1 MCGANFTRTIRAVS
15 PGHRIERM
23 PVRLLPWSPEYGTAM
38 RMDAAEPD
46 EADRG
51 DVDIRVEREIWA
63 PVTPSNPAP
72 LRVRIV
78 DGVRRAEAHAL
89 DDDLDGG
96 MPAFGLFASYAVGVV
111 ACEPAA
117 ARVVD
122 EAFEVVR
129 QYLHTGTGAANRV
142 LSTGGARLDFRARA
156 VPQAKSA
163 DDLVDAMNRAMLD
176 AEARLAEELSEDES
190 WLTLVDGPLRGL
202 RHPGRRVVGYI
213 KRVQEWYVPPREVA
227 LLPTLLPGERTP
239 LFSIVAKGAGAD
251 HLRDGRYSWY
261 VRIAHLEG
269 PVHPLGGVLRLECA
283 QAVGLDGACA
293 LADLTATLLPRLA
306 SSPVRD
312 PRAPQN
318 LTPTGALEARLT
330 HLLGDRRLIYRLL
343 LADLARG
350 IAE

>member
-1 MCGANFTRTIRAVS
+1 
-15 PGHRIERM
+15 M

-38 RMDAAEPD
+38 RMDTAEAD

-51 DVDIRVEREIWA
+51 DVDMRVERDTWA
-63 PVTPSNPAP
+63 PVTPSGVAP

-89 DDDLDGG
+89 DDDLDGL
-96 MPAFGLFASYAVGVV
+96 PAFGLFASYAVGVV
-111 ACEPAA
+111 SCEPAA

-122 EAFEVVR
+122 EACQVVR
-129 QYLHTGTGAANRV
+129 QYLHTGAQADDRV
-142 LSTGGARLDFRARA
+142 LTAGSARLDFRART
-156 VPQAKSA
+156 VPNAKSA

-176 AEARLAEELSEDES
+176 AEAHLAESLSADES

-202 RHPGRRVVGYI
+202 RQPGRRVVGYI
-213 KRVQEWYVPPREVA
+213 KRVQEWYVPAREAA
-227 LLPTLLPGERTP
+227 LLPTLVPGERTP
-239 LFSIVAKGAGAD
+239 IFSIAAKGAGAD

-269 PVHPLGGVLRLECA
+269 PVHPLGGVLRLECS
-283 QAVGLDGACA
+283 QAVGIEGARD
-293 LADLTATLLPRLA
+293 LADLTAALLPRLA

-343 LADLARG
+343 LSELVRG
-350 IAE
+350 LQ

>member
-1 MCGANFTRTIRAVS
+1 
-15 PGHRIERM
+15 M

-38 RMDAAEPD
+38 RMDTAEPA
-46 EADRG
+46 EAERG
-51 DVDIRVEREIWA
+51 DVDVRVERETWA
-63 PVTPSNPAP
+63 PVTPSGTSP

-89 DDDLDGG
+89 DDDLDG
-96 MPAFGLFASYAVGVV
+96 MPAFGLFASYAVGVI

-122 EAFEVVR
+122 EATEVVR
-129 QYLHTGTGAANRV
+129 QYLHTGEGAEDRV
-142 LSTGGARLDFRARA
+142 LRAGSARLDFRARA
-156 VPQAKSA
+156 VPQAKNA

-176 AEARLAEELSEDES
+176 AEARLAERLSEDES

-202 RHPGRRVVGYI
+202 RQPGRRVVGYI
-213 KRVQEWYVPPREVA
+213 KRVQEWYVSPREVA

-239 LFSIVAKGAGAD
+239 LFTIEAKGAGAD

-269 PVHPLGGVLRLECA
+269 PVHPLGGVLRLECS
-283 QAVGLDGACA
+283 QAVGKTGAVE
-293 LADLTATLLPRLA
+293 LADLTATILPRLA
-306 SSPVRD
+306 SSPIRD
-312 PRAPQN
+312 PRSPQN

-350 IAE
+350 LAE

>member
-1 MCGANFTRTIRAVS
+1 
-15 PGHRIERM
+15 M
-23 PVRLLPWSPEYGTAM
+23 PVRLLPWAPEYGTAM
-38 RMDAAEPD
+38 RMDAAEAG
-46 EADRG
+46 EAERG
-51 DVDIRVEREIWA
+51 DVDVRVERETWA
-63 PVTPSNPAP
+63 PVTPSSPAP

-89 DDDLDGG
+89 DDDLGG
-96 MPAFGLFASYAVGVV
+96 EPPAFGLFASYAVGAV
-111 ACEPAA
+111 ACEPGA

-122 EAFEVVR
+122 EACEVVR
-129 QYLHTGTGAANRV
+129 QYLHTGPTGADRV
-142 LSTGGARLDFRARA
+142 LSAGGARLDFRARA
-156 VPQAKSA
+156 VVRATSA

-176 AEARLAEELSEDES
+176 AEARLAEELSADES

-202 RHPGRRVVGYI
+202 RQPGRRVVGYI

-239 LFSIVAKGAGAD
+239 LFSIAPKGPGAD

-261 VRIAHLEG
+261 VRIAQLGG

-283 QAVGLDGACA
+283 QAVGLEGARA
-293 LADLTATLLPRLA
+293 LADLTAGLLPRLA

-330 HLLGDRRLIYRLL
+330 HLLGDRRVIYRLL
-343 LADLARG
+343 LSDLAQG
-350 IAE
+350 LAG

>member
-1 MCGANFTRTIRAVS
+1 
-15 PGHRIERM
+15 M

-38 RMDAAEPD
+38 RMDAAEAD

-51 DVDIRVEREIWA
+51 DVDLRVERDIWA
-63 PVTPSNPAP
+63 PITPGTTPP

-89 DDDLDGG
+89 DDDLDGL
-96 MPAFGLFASYAVGVV
+96 PTFGLFASYAVGVV

-122 EAFEVVR
+122 EATEVMR
-129 QYLHTGTGAANRV
+129 QYLHTGVGAADRI
-142 LSTGGARLDFRARA
+142 LRAGSARLDFRARA

-163 DDLVDAMNRAMLD
+163 DDLVDAMNRSMLD
-176 AEARLAEELSEDES
+176 AEAHLAESLSEDES

-213 KRVQEWYVPPREVA
+213 KRVQEWYVPAREVA

-239 LFSIVAKGAGAD
+239 LFSIEARGAGAD

-261 VRIAHLEG
+261 VRIAHIEG
-269 PVHPLGGVLRLECA
+269 PIHPLGGVLRLECS
-283 QAVGLDGACA
+283 QAVGVEGARE

-343 LADLARG
+343 LTDLARG
-350 IAE
+350 LAE